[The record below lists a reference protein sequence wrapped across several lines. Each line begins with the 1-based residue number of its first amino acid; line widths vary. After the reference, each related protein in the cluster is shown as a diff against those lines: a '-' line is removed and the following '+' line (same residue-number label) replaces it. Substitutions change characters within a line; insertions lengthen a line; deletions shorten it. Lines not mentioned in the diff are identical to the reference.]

1 MIEVFID
8 SLSEL
13 NYSWEMDEEITTLE
27 AKLTELVNAVGSL
40 RQENNEMKP
49 SVKKLQEENK
59 ILKAKIN
66 EATMKIE
73 NLLGQFPN

>member
-1 MIEVFID
+1 
-8 SLSEL
+8 
-13 NYSWEMDEEITTLE
+13 MDEEITTLE
-27 AKLTELVNAVGSL
+27 AKLTELVKAVGSL

-49 SVKKLQEENK
+49 SVEKLQEENK

>member
-13 NYSWEMDEEITTLE
+13 NYSWKMDEEITTLE

-49 SVKKLQEENK
+49 SVEKLQEENK

-73 NLLGQFPN
+73 NLLGQLPN

>member
-8 SLSEL
+8 SLNEL
-13 NYSWEMDEEITTLE
+13 NYSWQMDEEITTLE

-49 SVKKLQEENK
+49 SVEKLQEENK

>member
-1 MIEVFID
+1 MKEVFID

-49 SVKKLQEENK
+49 SVEKLQEENK

>member
-1 MIEVFID
+1 
-8 SLSEL
+8 
-13 NYSWEMDEEITTLE
+13 MDEEITILE
-27 AKLTELVNAVGSL
+27 AKLTELVNAVSSL

-49 SVKKLQEENK
+49 SVEKLQEENG

-73 NLLGQFPN
+73 NLLGQLPG

>member
-1 MIEVFID
+1 
-8 SLSEL
+8 
-13 NYSWEMDEEITTLE
+13 MDEEITTLE

-49 SVKKLQEENK
+49 TVEKLQEENK

-73 NLLGQFPN
+73 NLLGQLPN

>member
-1 MIEVFID
+1 
-8 SLSEL
+8 
-13 NYSWEMDEEITTLE
+13 MDEEITTLE
-27 AKLTELVNAVGSL
+27 AKLTELVKAVGLL

-49 SVKKLQEENK
+49 SVEKLQEENK

>member
-1 MIEVFID
+1 
-8 SLSEL
+8 
-13 NYSWEMDEEITTLE
+13 MDEEITTLE

-49 SVKKLQEENK
+49 SVEKLQDENK

-73 NLLGQFPN
+73 NLLGQLPN

>member
-1 MIEVFID
+1 
-8 SLSEL
+8 
-13 NYSWEMDEEITTLE
+13 MDEEITTLE

-49 SVKKLQEENK
+49 SVEKLQEENK

>member
-1 MIEVFID
+1 VIEVFID

-13 NYSWEMDEEITTLE
+13 NYSWQMDEEITTLE

-49 SVKKLQEENK
+49 SVEKLQEENK

>member
-13 NYSWEMDEEITTLE
+13 NYSWNMDEEITTLE

-49 SVKKLQEENK
+49 SVEKLQEENK

>member
-1 MIEVFID
+1 
-8 SLSEL
+8 
-13 NYSWEMDEEITTLE
+13 MDEEITTLE
-27 AKLTELVNAVGSL
+27 TKLTELVNAVGSL

-49 SVKKLQEENK
+49 SVEKLQQENK